1 MRDDYEVM
9 KVQVSSSHKSW
20 GNYKAETP
28 AWDKTQRTWCKR
40 AAQVVTQH
48 VCQRCVC
55 VCVFVVCTFWV
66 IFHHI
71 SLLNLHPHTLLS
83 LSTLSP
89 PPPFMASGCLWFIYF
104 NLMANASV
112 RHLCSVAKAQT
123 AALRAQICAGHL
135 EGAYL
140 LCRTCQGIY
149 SCSQHQV
156 TDANNVEILC
166 VFVPAGASF
175 SSSCWLLLMLL
186 SLSDSSPSVL
196 GCKQGGK
203 QALRELV
210 EPELQH
216 LRGIWSYFTLT

>member
-1 MRDDYEVM
+1 MKCKIKRHWQWKISMKWWRFRWVHPINHEVN
-9 KVQVSSSHKSW
+9 S
-20 GNYKAETP
+20 KA
-28 AWDKTQRTWCKR
+28 DKTQRTWCKR

-48 VCQRCVC
+48 VCVC
-55 VCVFVVCTFWV
+55 VGAFWV

-71 SLLNLHPHTLLS
+71 SLLNLHPYILLS

-89 PPPFMASGCLWFIYF
+89 SPPFMASGCLWFIYY
-104 NLMANASV
+104 NPRVNASV
-112 RHLCSVAKAQT
+112 LHLCAVAKVQMG
-123 AALRAQICAGHL
+123 ALRAQICGGHL
-135 EGAYL
+135 EGAYQ

-149 SCSQHQV
+149 SCSQYQV

-175 SSSCWLLLMLL
+175 SSTCWLLLMLL